1 MKMDFALN
9 GLIEDTDISSFGLI
23 AAVSKT
29 DDCTDKDF
37 DNIIQILDE
46 SGNEVNITGN
56 NLDELFEQ
64 RNLSGFI
71 L

>member
-9 GLIEDTDISSFGLI
+9 GLIEDADISSFGLI
-23 AAVSKT
+23 AAVSKA

-46 SGNEVNITGN
+46 SGDEVNITDN
-56 NLDELFEQ
+56 TLEIINQ
-64 RNLSGFI
+64 HNLSNII

>member
-23 AAVSKT
+23 AAVSKA

-46 SGNEVNITGN
+46 SGDEVNITN
-56 NLDELFEQ
+56 DNIEELFAQ
-64 RNLSGFI
+64 RDLSSII